1 LEKRLRIYKQ
11 WARVYYKYE
20 IVILFV
26 EEKGLSIHK
35 NILLLKYEKNKI
47 DKNYTDAISE
57 EICYICFPGTE
68 WQWYKSS

>member
-11 WARVYYKYE
+11 WTHVRYKYE
-20 IVILFV
+20 IGILFV
-26 EEKGLSIHK
+26 EQKGLSIHK

-57 EICYICFPGTE
+57 EYRRLDSIEVSFF
-68 WQWYKSS
+68 